1 MPRRSSEFNY
11 EKLRKGGTGSGKEA
25 PQHFREITYPF
36 GKYEITVRLSPNDKF
51 IGISEVKI
59 NKDFLS
65 FKQKTTSKGFH
76 DVEEFYKE

>member
-1 MPRRSSEFNY
+1 MNRSLKDSSY
-11 EKLRKGGTGSGKEA
+11 ERLKKEGTGSGLEEPKYFKE
-25 PQHFREITYPF
+25 IVYPF
-36 GKYEITVRLSPNDKF
+36 GKYEIKVRLSPSNKF
-51 IGISEVKI
+51 IGISAVKI